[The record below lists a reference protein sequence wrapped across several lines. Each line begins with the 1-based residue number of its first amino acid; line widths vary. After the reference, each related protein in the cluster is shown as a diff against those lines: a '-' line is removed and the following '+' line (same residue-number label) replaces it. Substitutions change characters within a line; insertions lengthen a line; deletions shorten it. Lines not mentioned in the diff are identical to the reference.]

1 MEEESRMQKG
11 AGEKTR
17 ERESNRLPRGTSRAQ
32 GPGRAGL
39 GKSISGGETG
49 TF

>member
-17 ERESNRLPRGTSRAQ
+17 ERESNRLPGEPAGLKARE
-32 GPGRAGL
+32 GPAL
-39 GKSISGGETG
+39 GKSISEETG